1 MAKPDMESIKRD
13 YCAGELS
20 IQKVADR
27 HGIAKSTL
35 IDMAKKS
42 KWVRQKKPTK
52 KPDQTNQKPR
62 PKKTVGRSDGRTDLQ
77 PSKSIPQI
85 ENQIDSNCPSI
96 ESMGDDWT
104 LNPDEY
110 GLNDMQARFVNEYLK
125 DLNRVAAYKRAG
137 YKGEGNT
144 AYVNATRMLRNANV
158 ARAIRDALDARERRT
173 QITQDDVLKMWWEI
187 ATADANQITEL
198 RRLCCRHCW
207 GFGFQYQWQDAVEFE
222 EARLKAVESKKR
234 EPLDNGG
241 YGFDAQLDPNPE
253 CPRCNGMGVSRSYF
267 HDTRD
272 LRGAARRLYAGVKE
286 GKFGLEVI
294 TRNQDD
300 ALKMV
305 AQHLGMLKNRTEL
318 TGADGGPINQVNYTP
333 EDYAKAQ
340 AALENQLPDLD

>member
-20 IQKVADR
+20 IQKVADK

-52 KPDQTNQKPR
+52 NPDQTEQKSR

-77 PSKSIPQI
+77 SSKSIPQI
-85 ENQIDSNCPSI
+85 ENQIDSNCPPI
-96 ESMGDDWT
+96 ENSNDDWT

-110 GLNDMQARFVNEYLK
+110 GLTDMQARFVNEYLIDMDK
-125 DLNRVAAYKRAG
+125 TAAYKRAG
-137 YKGEGNT
+137 YKSEGET
-144 AYVNATRMLRNANV
+144 AAAAARRLYRNVSVNQ
-158 ARAIRDALDARERRT
+158 AIRDALDARERRT
-173 QITQDDVLKMWWEI
+173 QITQDDVLRMWWEI

-222 EARLKAVESKKR
+222 EASDKAKQAEKP
-234 EPLDNGG
+234 EPKDNGG

-253 CPRCNGMGVSRSYF
+253 CPRCNGMGVSRSHF

-318 TGADGGPINQVNYTP
+318 TGVDGGPINQVNYTP

-340 AALENQLPDLD
+340 SALENQLPDLD

>member
-1 MAKPDMESIKRD
+1 MAKPDMEYIKRD

-20 IQKVADR
+20 IQKVADK

-52 KPDQTNQKPR
+52 NPDQTNQKTR

-77 PSKSIPQI
+77 SSKSIPQI
-85 ENQIDSNCPSI
+85 ENQIDSNCSPI
-96 ESMGDDWT
+96 ESVGDDWT

-110 GLNDMQARFVNEYLK
+110 GLNDMQARFVNEYLI
-125 DLNRVAAYKRAG
+125 DMNRTAAYKRAG

-144 AYVNATRMLRNANV
+144 AYVNATRMLRNANA

-222 EARLKAVESKKR
+222 DARLKAVESKKP
-234 EPLDNGG
+234 EPKDNGG

-253 CPRCNGMGVSRSYF
+253 CPRCNGMGVSRSHF

>member
-1 MAKPDMESIKRD
+1 MAIPDWGAIESAYRAGVLSLREIAEQYGDGITEGAIRKR
-13 YCAGELS
+13 AVKLGW
-20 IQKVADR
+20 VR
-27 HGIAKSTL
+27 N
-35 IDMAKKS
+35 KKS
-42 KWVRQKKPTK
+42 GTQKGTQVRKSGTQKASSVNLRTKPKKPSH
-52 KPDQTNQKPR
+52 Q
-62 PKKTVGRSDGRTDLQ
+62 V
-77 PSKSIPQI
+77 
-85 ENQIDSNCPSI
+85 ENQIDSNRLPI
-96 ESMGDDWT
+96 ENSNDNWT

-110 GLNDMQARFVNEYLK
+110 GLNDMQAKFVNEYLI
-125 DLNRVAAYKRAG
+125 DMNRTAAYRRAG

-207 GFGFQYQWQDAVEFE
+207 GFGFQYQWRDAVEFE
-222 EARLKAVESKKR
+222 EKRLDAVERKKP
-234 EPLDNGG
+234 EPQDVGG
-241 YGFDAQLDPNPE
+241 YGYDQSMDPNPE
-253 CPRCNGMGVSRSYF
+253 CPRCNGMGVSRSHF

-305 AQHLGMLKNRTEL
+305 AQHLGMLKNKTEIS
-318 TGADGGPINQVNYTP
+318 GPDGGPVKTETTNLSPQEVAEAY
-333 EDYAKAQ
+333 KKMMG
-340 AALENQLPDLD
+340 

>member
-1 MAKPDMESIKRD
+1 MDNNHVTDWEAIERKYREG
-13 YCAGELS
+13 ALS
-20 IQKVADR
+20 IRALAR
-27 HGIAKSTL
+27 EHGISDAAIRKKAKL
-35 IDMAKKS
+35 QG
-42 KWVRQKKPTK
+42 WGKPAIIRSRNTPNTVIANPRTK
-52 KPDQTNQKPR
+52 
-62 PKKTVGRSDGRTDLQ
+62 PKKTIL
-77 PSKSIPQI
+77 PI
-85 ENQIDSNCPSI
+85 ENQIDSNCPAI
-96 ESMGDDWT
+96 ENSFDGWS
-104 LNPDEY
+104 LNADEY
-110 GLNDMQARFVNEYLK
+110 GLNDMQARFVNEYLR

-137 YKGEGNT
+137 YKCEGQQ
-144 AYVNATRMLRNANV
+144 AYAAASILYRNLKV
-158 ARAIRDALDARERRT
+158 SRAIRDALDARERRT

-187 ATADANQITEL
+187 ATADANQVTEL

-241 YGFDAQLDPNPE
+241 YGFDVQLDPNPE

-340 AALENQLPDLD
+340 AALEKLLPDLD

>member
-96 ESMGDDWT
+96 ESVGDDWT

-110 GLNDMQARFVNEYLK
+110 GLNDMQARFVNEYLR

-137 YKGEGNT
+137 YKCEGQQ
-144 AYVNATRMLRNANV
+144 AYAAASILYRNLKV
-158 ARAIRDALDARERRT
+158 SRAIRDALDARERRT

-222 EARLKAVESKKR
+222 EARLKAVEIKKR

-272 LRGAARRLYAGVKE
+272 LRGAAR
-286 GKFGLEVI
+286 
-294 TRNQDD
+294 
-300 ALKMV
+300 
-305 AQHLGMLKNRTEL
+305 
-318 TGADGGPINQVNYTP
+318 
-333 EDYAKAQ
+333 
-340 AALENQLPDLD
+340 